1 MIIIKIILGIL
12 IIFAVVNIFL
22 GFFLEDGEGI
32 LTAGILCFVI
42 VGTHIMMP
50 IISNT
55 VDKVQDDSSTVCE
68 EVVSESI
75 EKETAETVVNETPE
89 ITKTVETETAKVETD
104 KAVEELIDSFKGE
117 DSVEG
122 EKSSETSEE
131 TEGIG
136 MGTIIIIM
144 LIIFSPALLFI
155 GLDLIEDIID
165 CSSDF
170 VGTCF
175 LKKKKETTTEEFVR
189 EMEENL
195 KYTLGTSRNVP
206 PSKPIPTPKQKKEI
220 NIDKLAEKDSK
231 IAYIVWAVKFLN
243 DQGKGNYTRKLENY
257 YIPEIIQAYEQYHKV
272 KNFHVKEMTAEAK
285 KHYEKIIDLSY
296 KVANV
301 EVKKAAGEIV
311 MDMDCNA
318 DVCEDIYKRDGY
330 CSMQEEIEKSNSEKH
345 MSEKKKEQ
353 ALHAKAI
360 SKDTYV
366 FWTSEK

>member
-1 MIIIKIILGIL
+1 MIIIKIILAIL
-12 IIFAVVNIFL
+12 IIFAVVNIFFGL
-22 GFFLEDGEGI
+22 FFGDGEGI
-32 LTAGILCFVI
+32 LIAGTLCFFI
-42 VGTHIMMP
+42 VGMYIMMP

-55 VDKVQDDSSTVCE
+55 VDKVQDDSSTICE
-68 EVVSESI
+68 KVTSESI

-155 GLDLIEDIID
+155 GLDLIGDIID

-175 LKKKKETTTEEFVR
+175 LKKKEKTTIEEFVR
-189 EMEENL
+189 EANENSEDNPFI
-195 KYTLGTSRNVP
+195 K
-206 PSKPIPTPKQKKEI
+206 KIPTPKQKKGI

-243 DQGKGNYTRKLENY
+243 DQGKESYTRKLESY
-257 YIPEIIQAYEQYHKV
+257 YIPEIMQAYEQYQKV
-272 KNFHVKEMTAEAK
+272 KSFHVKEMTAEAK
-285 KHYEKIIDLSY
+285 KHYEKIVDLSY

-330 CSMQEEIEKSNSEKH
+330 CSMQEEIQESH
-345 MSEKKKEQ
+345 TAEKKKEQ

-366 FWTSEK
+366 FWTSEE

>member
-1 MIIIKIILGIL
+1 MSTISVFAIISIVLLLIGFSVSLITDFDSYIGV
-12 IIFAVVNIFL
+12 IIFFCGL
-22 GFFLEDGEGI
+22 I
-32 LTAGILCFVI
+32 LAGITYFAGIYNKEVI
-42 VGTHIMMP
+42 
-50 IISNT
+50 NT
-55 VDKVQDDSSTVCE
+55 ET
-68 EVVSESI
+68 EVI
-75 EKETAETVVNETPE
+75 ETVEAE
-89 ITKTVETETAKVETD
+89 STKTETD
-104 KAVEELIDSFKGE
+104 KAVEEPIASFRGE
-117 DSVEG
+117 NSVEG

-131 TEGIG
+131 AERVG

-144 LIIFSPALLFI
+144 LIIFSPALIFI

-165 CSSDF
+165 YSSDF

-175 LKKKKETTTEEFVR
+175 LKKKEETTTEEFVR
-189 EMEENL
+189 ETNENSEDNPFI
-195 KYTLGTSRNVP
+195 K
-206 PSKPIPTPKQKKEI
+206 KIPTPKQKKGI

-243 DQGKGNYTRKLENY
+243 DQGKENYTRKLESY

-285 KHYEKIIDLSY
+285 KHYEKIVDLSY

-330 CSMQEEIEKSNSEKH
+330 CSMQEEIQESH
-345 MSEKKKEQ
+345 TAEKKKEQ
-353 ALHAKAI
+353 TLHAKTI

-366 FWTSEK
+366 FWTSEE

>member
-1 MIIIKIILGIL
+1 MIITIL
-12 IIFAVVNIFL
+12 IIIVAVILFILFL
-22 GFFLEDGEGI
+22 CAI
-32 LTAGILCFVI
+32 LAGIANGDANLCFVGCI
-42 VGTHIMMP
+42 LTVLLCFGIATYIQ
-50 IISNT
+50 SNIQI
-55 VDKVQDDSSTVCE
+55 KP
-68 EVVSESI
+68 EV
-75 EKETAETVVNETPE
+75 
-89 ITKTVETETAKVETD
+89 TKTVETESTKKETD

-131 TEGIG
+131 TEGDNLLR
-136 MGTIIIIM
+136 TIISSEASEETEGDNPLRTIVVM
-144 LIIFSPALLFI
+144 LVLFSPLLLFI

-189 EMEENL
+189 EANENSEDNPFI
-195 KYTLGTSRNVP
+195 K
-206 PSKPIPTPKQKKEI
+206 KIPTPKQKKGI

-243 DQGKGNYTRKLENY
+243 DQGKESYTRKLESY
-257 YIPEIIQAYEQYHKV
+257 YIPEIMQAYEQYQKV
-272 KNFHVKEMTAEAK
+272 KSFHVKEMTTEAK
-285 KHYEKIIDLSY
+285 KHYEKIVDLSY

-318 DVCEDIYKRDGY
+318 DVCEDIYRRDGY
-330 CSMQEEIEKSNSEKH
+330 CSMQEEIQESH
-345 MSEKKKEQ
+345 TAEKKKEQ
-353 ALHAKAI
+353 TLHAKAI
-360 SKDTYV
+360 NKDTYT
-366 FWTSEK
+366 FWTSEE

>member
-1 MIIIKIILGIL
+1 MIWIVLIILVPIGTFFSLLLDKDALGMSIL
-12 IIFAVVNIFL
+12 NFA
-22 GFFLEDGEGI
+22 
-32 LTAGILCFVI
+32 I
-42 VGTHIMMP
+42 VGAIIMIP
-50 IISNT
+50 ISIIAYT
-55 VDKVQDDSSTVCE
+55 EDKAQNDSVTVCE

-75 EKETAETVVNETPE
+75 EKETAETVVNKTPE
-89 ITKTVETETAKVETD
+89 VTKTVETETTKVETD

-131 TEGIG
+131 TKGASIGI
-136 MGTIIIIM
+136 TIIAM
-144 LIIFSPALLFI
+144 FVIFSPVLLFI

-175 LKKKKETTTEEFVR
+175 LKKKEKTTIEEFVR
-189 EMEENL
+189 EANENSEDNPFI
-195 KYTLGTSRNVP
+195 K
-206 PSKPIPTPKQKKEI
+206 KIPTPKQKKGI

-243 DQGKGNYTRKLENY
+243 NQGKESYTRKLESY
-257 YIPEIIQAYEQYHKV
+257 YIPEIMQAYEQYQKV
-272 KNFHVKEMTAEAK
+272 KSFHVKEMTAEAK
-285 KHYEKIIDLSY
+285 KHYEKIVDLSY

-353 ALHAKAI
+353 TLHAKTI

-366 FWTSEK
+366 FWTSEE

>member
-1 MIIIKIILGIL
+1 MIITIL
-12 IIFAVVNIFL
+12 IIIVAVILFILFL
-22 GFFLEDGEGI
+22 CAI
-32 LTAGILCFVI
+32 LAGIANGDTTLCFVGCI
-42 VGTHIMMP
+42 L
-50 IISNT
+50 T
-55 VDKVQDDSSTVCE
+55 VLLCFGIATYIQSDIQIKP
-68 EVVSESI
+68 EV
-75 EKETAETVVNETPE
+75 
-89 ITKTVETETAKVETD
+89 TKTVETESTKKETD

-131 TEGIG
+131 TEGDNLLR
-136 MGTIIIIM
+136 TIISSEASEETEGDNPLRTIVVM
-144 LIIFSPALLFI
+144 LVLFSPLLLFI

-189 EMEENL
+189 EANENSEDNPFI
-195 KYTLGTSRNVP
+195 K
-206 PSKPIPTPKQKKEI
+206 KIPTPKQKKEI

-243 DQGKGNYTRKLENY
+243 DQGKESYTRKLESY
-257 YIPEIIQAYEQYHKV
+257 YIPEIMQAYEQYQKV
-272 KNFHVKEMTAEAK
+272 KSFHVKEMTAEAK
-285 KHYEKIIDLSY
+285 KHYEKIVDLSY

-330 CSMQEEIEKSNSEKH
+330 SSMQEEMQEPH
-345 MSEKKKEQ
+345 TTEKKKEQ
-353 ALHAKAI
+353 TLHAKAI
-360 SKDTYV
+360 NKDTYT
-366 FWTSEK
+366 FWTSEE

>member
-1 MIIIKIILGIL
+1 MIITIL
-12 IIFAVVNIFL
+12 IIIVAVILFILFL
-22 GFFLEDGEGI
+22 CAI
-32 LTAGILCFVI
+32 LAGIANGDVNLCFVGCI
-42 VGTHIMMP
+42 LTVLLCFGIATYIQ
-50 IISNT
+50 SNIQI
-55 VDKVQDDSSTVCE
+55 KP
-68 EVVSESI
+68 EV
-75 EKETAETVVNETPE
+75 
-89 ITKTVETETAKVETD
+89 TKTVETESTKKETD

-131 TEGIG
+131 TEGDNLLR
-136 MGTIIIIM
+136 TIISSEASEETEGDNPLRTIVVM
-144 LIIFSPALLFI
+144 LVLFSPLLLFI

-189 EMEENL
+189 EANENSEDNPFI
-195 KYTLGTSRNVP
+195 K
-206 PSKPIPTPKQKKEI
+206 KIPTPKQKKGI

-243 DQGKGNYTRKLENY
+243 DQGKESYTRKLESY
-257 YIPEIIQAYEQYHKV
+257 YIPEIMQAYKQYQKV
-272 KNFHVKEMTAEAK
+272 KSFHVKEMTTEAK
-285 KHYEKIIDLSY
+285 KHYEKIVDLSY

-318 DVCEDIYKRDGY
+318 DVCEDIYRRDGY
-330 CSMQEEIEKSNSEKH
+330 CSMQEEIQESH
-345 MSEKKKEQ
+345 TAEKKKEQ
-353 ALHAKAI
+353 TLHAKAI
-360 SKDTYV
+360 NKDTYT
-366 FWTSEK
+366 FWTSEE

>member
-1 MIIIKIILGIL
+1 MIIIKIILAIL
-12 IIFAVVNIFL
+12 IILTVVNVFWGLFL
-22 GFFLEDGEGI
+22 GDGESI
-32 LTAGILCFVI
+32 LTAGIFCFFT
-42 VGTHIMMP
+42 VGILIMMS
-50 IISNT
+50 ITSNT
-55 VDKVQDDSSTVCE
+55 ADKAQDDSSTVCE

-175 LKKKKETTTEEFVR
+175 LKKKKETALESIIKETDEDNPF
-189 EMEENL
+189 M
-195 KYTLGTSRNVP
+195 KKIS
-206 PSKPIPTPKQKKEI
+206 TPKQKNEI

>member
-1 MIIIKIILGIL
+1 MIIMIL
-12 IIFAVVNIFL
+12 ITIVAVILFILFLCTILAGIIDGDITMAFVGFALTLLL
-22 GFFLEDGEGI
+22 GFGI
-32 LTAGILCFVI
+32 AVYTSSDTLTEPA
-42 VGTHIMMP
+42 
-50 IISNT
+50 
-55 VDKVQDDSSTVCE
+55 
-68 EVVSESI
+68 
-75 EKETAETVVNETPE
+75 A
-89 ITKTVETETAKVETD
+89 TKTTEVESTTTETDVVKN
-104 KAVEELIDSFKGE
+104 LIASFKGE
-117 DSVEG
+117 DSVEN

-131 TEGIG
+131 TKGASIGI
-136 MGTIIIIM
+136 TIIAM
-144 LIIFSPALLFI
+144 FVIFSPVLLFI

-189 EMEENL
+189 EANENSEDNPFI
-195 KYTLGTSRNVP
+195 K
-206 PSKPIPTPKQKKEI
+206 KIPTQKQKKGI

-243 DQGKGNYTRKLENY
+243 DQGKESYTRKLESY
-257 YIPEIIQAYEQYHKV
+257 YIPEIMQAYEQYQKV
-272 KNFHVKEMTAEAK
+272 KSFHVKEMTTEAK
-285 KHYEKIIDLSY
+285 KHYEKIVDLSY

-330 CSMQEEIEKSNSEKH
+330 CSMQEEIQESH
-345 MSEKKKEQ
+345 TAEKKKEQ

-366 FWTSEK
+366 FWTSEE

>member
-1 MIIIKIILGIL
+1 MIITILITIVAVILFILFLSIILAGIADDNATMAF
-12 IIFAVVNIFL
+12 IGI
-22 GFFLEDGEGI
+22 I
-32 LTAGILCFVI
+32 LTLLLCFGI
-42 VGTHIMMP
+42 AEY
-50 IISNT
+50 ISSDT
-55 VDKVQDDSSTVCE
+55 LTE
-68 EVVSESI
+68 P
-75 EKETAETVVNETPE
+75 AA
-89 ITKTVETETAKVETD
+89 TKTTEVESTTTETDVVKNLIASFRGED
-104 KAVEELIDSFKGE
+104 AVES
-117 DSVEG
+117 

-131 TEGIG
+131 TKGASIGI
-136 MGTIIIIM
+136 TIIAM
-144 LIIFSPALLFI
+144 FVIFSPVLLFI

-175 LKKKKETTTEEFVR
+175 LKKKEKTTIEEFVR
-189 EMEENL
+189 EANENSEDNPFI
-195 KYTLGTSRNVP
+195 K
-206 PSKPIPTPKQKKEI
+206 KIPTPKQKKGI

-243 DQGKGNYTRKLENY
+243 DQGKESYTRKLESY
-257 YIPEIIQAYEQYHKV
+257 YIPEIMQAYEQYQKV
-272 KNFHVKEMTAEAK
+272 KSFHVKEMTAEAK
-285 KHYEKIIDLSY
+285 KHYEKIVDLSY

-330 CSMQEEIEKSNSEKH
+330 CSMQEEIQESH
-345 MSEKKKEQ
+345 TAEKKKEQ

-366 FWTSEK
+366 FWTSEE